1 MTVEASL
8 RERKKQKTRRLL
20 SEIALRLFAEKG
32 VDATTV
38 EEICE
43 EAEVSVSTFFRY
55 FPSKEAAAFPD
66 EEIRVQVVSDVLENA
81 PVDDPLPTTI
91 RRAALALI
99 DYDLDA
105 KVELH
110 KWHELL
116 GQEPALA
123 AYVLRVQNE
132 SMETF
137 THLVAKRLGVDPV
150 ADLRPR
156 LVVQMAYAAVNS
168 VWTAWTA
175 SGSGED
181 DLRKLMNQAFDVLET
196 GLDKTL
202 A

>member
-1 MTVEASL
+1 MTIESSL
-8 RERKKQKTRRLL
+8 RERKKQKTRQLL
-20 SEIALRLFAEKG
+20 SQIALRRFSEKG

-66 EEIRVQVVSDVLENA
+66 EEVRVQVVSDVLTTA
-81 PVDDPLPTTI
+81 PADEPLPTTI
-91 RRAALALI
+91 RRAALALT
-99 DYDLDA
+99 DYDHDA
-105 KVELH
+105 KAELH

-116 GQEPALA
+116 GEEPALA
-123 AYVLRVQNE
+123 AYALRSQNE
-132 SMETF
+132 SMDTF
-137 THLVAKRLGVDPV
+137 TKLVADRLGVDPIT
-150 ADLRPR
+150 DLRPR
-156 LVVQMAYAAVNS
+156 LVVSMAYAAVNS

-175 SGSGED
+175 SDSGD
-181 DLRKLMNQAFDVLET
+181 DVRKLMNQAFDVLEA

>member
-1 MTVEASL
+1 MTVESSL

-20 SEIALRLFAEKG
+20 SEIALRRFIAKG

-66 EEIRVQVVSDVLENA
+66 EEVRVEVVSEVITTA
-81 PVDDPLPTTI
+81 PPKEPLHTTI

-99 DYDLDA
+99 DYDLEA

-110 KWHELL
+110 RWFELL
-116 GQEPALA
+116 RDEPALA
-123 AYVLRVQNE
+123 SYALRNQTD
-132 SMETF
+132 SMATF
-137 THLVAKRLGVDPV
+137 TKLIADRMGVDP
-150 ADLRPR
+150 AGDLRPGIA
-156 LVVQMAYAAVNS
+156 VGVAYAGVNS
-168 VWTAWTA
+168 AWSMWLA
-175 SGSGED
+175 AGADG
-181 DLRKLMNQAFDVLET
+181 DLAALINEAFDILDT
-196 GLDKTL
+196 GLKKAL